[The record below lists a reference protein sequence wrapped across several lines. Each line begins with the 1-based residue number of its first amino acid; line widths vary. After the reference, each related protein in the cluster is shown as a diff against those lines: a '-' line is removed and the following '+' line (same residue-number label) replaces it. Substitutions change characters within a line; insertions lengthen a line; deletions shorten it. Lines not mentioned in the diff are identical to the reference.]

1 MKAEREPLLAAKA
14 RETASVNAFSPV
26 QIGPLRLRNRFVK
39 AATHGGHSF
48 ASMERMYC
56 RMAANGVSLL
66 TVAYVA
72 VSERN
77 KTFDNQCHIS
87 EANLGDWRSLVT
99 KVRAA
104 GGSMSAQLHQ
114 SGLFVMSSS
123 GQPMGPSFFLLPS
136 KPAWPRTMTR
146 ADIAAVT
153 AEFATAAAL
162 CAEAG
167 FACIEVHCGH
177 GYLLSQFLTPLIN
190 RRSDSYGGSV
200 AQRARFAVEVVEA
213 VRAAAG
219 PSIAL
224 VVKMNA
230 DDGLPLGGLRL
241 PDAVRTAQLLSEAGA
256 DAIVPSFGYTS
267 LNGFGM
273 LRGDVPLKEMAE
285 GMPSCWLRWLT
296 RLLGPFLVPRI
307 EYTSAFLR
315 QHAAA
320 FVAGL
325 KQTGTAVVYVG
336 GADSLSAV
344 HELLS
349 SGCVAVQV
357 GRPLIREPWFVR
369 KLEVAD
375 RAGKDAASS
384 CIRCN
389 QCTLAAMPGV
399 DPKRFDGS
407 CPFIGKGEGA
417 PFGDIEDLSVSPMVS
432 PQQAA

>member
-104 GGSMSAQLHQ
+104 GGSMSAQLHHP
-114 SGLFVMSSS
+114 GLFVMSSS

-190 RRSDSYGGSV
+190 RRSDEYGGSV
-200 AQRARFAVEVVEA
+200 AQRARFAVV
-213 VRAAAG
+213 
-219 PSIAL
+219 
-224 VVKMNA
+224 
-230 DDGLPLGGLRL
+230 
-241 PDAVRTAQLLSEAGA
+241 VRTLL
-256 DAIVPSFGYTS
+256 
-267 LNGFGM
+267 L
-273 LRGDVPLKEMAE
+273 LRNVELDQ
-285 GMPSCWLRWLT
+285 T
-296 RLLGPFLVPRI
+296 
-307 EYTSAFLR
+307 EYCS
-315 QHAAA
+315 
-320 FVAGL
+320 
-325 KQTGTAVVYVG
+325 
-336 GADSLSAV
+336 
-344 HELLS
+344 
-349 SGCVAVQV
+349 
-357 GRPLIREPWFVR
+357 
-369 KLEVAD
+369 
-375 RAGKDAASS
+375 
-384 CIRCN
+384 
-389 QCTLAAMPGV
+389 
-399 DPKRFDGS
+399 
-407 CPFIGKGEGA
+407 
-417 PFGDIEDLSVSPMVS
+417 
-432 PQQAA
+432 